1 MSLQFGGLIKYFIRK
16 CSEKNVQKVCTK
28 NFRISYWRWGPDC
41 ASYFLMR
48 QLFLRTTNLLVL
60 LFLFDKTMSFSLAI
74 FFLSLL
80 TIWPV
85 ELLVAHLILNIW
97 QSFGY
102 GLWDKRKE
110 KYLFIRKRNNITS
123 YSRKCNSWK
132 SQLSQIKSYR
142 FPK

>member
-1 MSLQFGGLIKYFIRK
+1 MVLQFGGLIKYFIRK

-28 NFRISYWRWGPDC
+28 NFRRWGPDC

-48 QLFLRTTNLLVL
+48 QLFLRTTNLLVFL
-60 LFLFDKTMSFSLAI
+60 LLFDKTMSFSLAI
-74 FFLSLL
+74 LFSVTSYYMTCRTFSSS
-80 TIWPV
+80 
-85 ELLVAHLILNIW
+85 LILNIW